1 MLSRWEKVSGA
12 IMDRPTVGSA
22 ACVAR
27 GKSGHK
33 KAAREGRLDGGIRVA
48 QTNAP
53 ANHFW

>member
-1 MLSRWEKVSGA
+1 
-12 IMDRPTVGSA
+12 MDRPTVGSA

-33 KAAREGRLDGGIRVA
+33 KAARKGRLEEWNGGMV